1 MRSRKGLH
9 STPLAGHCHLMP
21 AVSYVQAKAHKQAAF
36 VPQAEPGVEDDADLY
51 SDADDMDTAT

>member
-1 MRSRKGLH
+1 
-9 STPLAGHCHLMP
+9 MP
-21 AVSYVQAKAHKQAAF
+21 PVRHVQVKAQQAAF